1 MSVSNKISRLVR
13 IGNNMVELSGL
24 RDIWVGADHLC
35 RSRMTL
41 VYVNKP
47 TQEITYDYGKW
58 ADCDKDVK
66 ILKDAQKEF
75 KLS

>member
-1 MSVSNKISRLVR
+1 MSALNKMSRLVR

-24 RDIWVGADHLC
+24 HRIWVGSDHLC
-35 RSRMTL
+35 RSKMTL
-41 VYVNKP
+41 FYLNRP
-47 TQEITYDYGKW
+47 TETITYDYGKW

>member
-1 MSVSNKISRLVR
+1 MSVLNKMSRLVR

-24 RDIWVGADHLC
+24 HGIWVGADHLC
-35 RSRMTL
+35 RSKMTL
-41 VYVNKP
+41 FYLNRP
-47 TQEITYDYGKW
+47 TVTITYEL
-58 ADCDKDVK
+58 DKYVECANDAK